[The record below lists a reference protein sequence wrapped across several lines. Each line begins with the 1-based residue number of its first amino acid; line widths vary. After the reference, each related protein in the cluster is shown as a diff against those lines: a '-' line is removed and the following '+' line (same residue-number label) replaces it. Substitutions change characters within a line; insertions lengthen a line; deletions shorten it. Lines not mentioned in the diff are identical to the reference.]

1 MMINCKKCGKDV
13 GNYVTQQWINELILN
28 GKTYT
33 HSDGTKAEYKEI
45 SKLCSCSSQHKNEQV
60 QII

>member
-1 MMINCKKCGKDV
+1 MIINCKKCRKDI

-28 GKTYT
+28 GKTYI
-33 HSDGTKAEYKEI
+33 HSDGTQAEYKKI

-60 QII
+60 